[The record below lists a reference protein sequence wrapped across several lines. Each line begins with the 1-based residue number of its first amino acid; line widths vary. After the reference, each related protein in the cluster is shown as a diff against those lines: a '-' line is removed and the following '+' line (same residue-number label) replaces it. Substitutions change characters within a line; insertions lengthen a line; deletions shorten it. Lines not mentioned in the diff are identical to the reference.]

1 MKWNNML
8 SDSMDPSWL
17 ERALAPLSKLRVAV
31 LGDFC
36 LDGYWLL
43 EVGHSEFSVETGLPI
58 RRVRSQRY
66 SLGGA
71 GNVVANLIDLGVG
84 QVQAIGVV
92 GTDLFGVELL
102 RILRE
107 RGAEIRDR

>member
-1 MKWNNML
+1 MV
-8 SDSMDPSWL
+8 SVSQEQSWL
-17 ERALAPLSKLRVAV
+17 EGALAPLRSLRAAV

-36 LDGYWLL
+36 LDSYWQLDTG
-43 EVGHSEFSVETGLPI
+43 EAEYSVETGLPV

-84 QVQAIGVV
+84 RVQAIGVV
-92 GTDLFGVELL
+92 GRDLFGLEMLRLL
-102 RILRE
+102 EE
-107 RGAEIRDR
+107 RGA